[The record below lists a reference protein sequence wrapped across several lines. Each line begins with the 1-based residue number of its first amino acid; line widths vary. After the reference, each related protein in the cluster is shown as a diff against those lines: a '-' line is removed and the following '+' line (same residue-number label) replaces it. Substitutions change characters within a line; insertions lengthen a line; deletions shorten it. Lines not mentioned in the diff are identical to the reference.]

1 MSSSKNTNIVIIE
14 DEKDIRELLSYNISL
29 LGYQV
34 QSFSNGESGL
44 KHLRNNKTDLLLLDL
59 MLPGIGGYD
68 ICRIIKSDPK
78 LKDILIIMLTAK
90 GSEADIVKGLELG
103 ADDYIVKPFS
113 SSILSARIAS
123 VLRRVKKIKLS
134 TLDFGSLKIDINKH
148 QVFVDNEII
157 ELTFSEFE
165 ILSLLG
171 QNPGLVYTRSQIIDS
186 IRGDNYPAT
195 DRTIDFQIVGLRKKL
210 LSAKKYIKT
219 IRGVGY
225 KFDEQDES

>member
-1 MSSSKNTNIVIIE
+1 MSDRKNIKLVIIE
-14 DEKDIRELLSYNISL
+14 DDKDIRELLSYNISS

-34 QSFSNGESGL
+34 HSFSNGESGL
-44 KHLRNNKTDLLLLDL
+44 KHLRNNKSNLLLLDL
-59 MLPGIGGYD
+59 MLPGISGYD

-78 LKDILIIMLTAK
+78 LKDLLIIMLTAK

-113 SSILSARIAS
+113 SSILSARIAA
-123 VLRRVKKIKLS
+123 VLRRVKKTDSKILNF
-134 TLDFGSLKIDINKH
+134 DSLKIDISKH
-148 QVFVDNEII
+148 QVSVNNAII
-157 ELTFSEFE
+157 DLTFSEFE
-165 ILSLLG
+165 ILSMLA

-210 LSAKKYIKT
+210 STAQKYIKT

-225 KFDEQDES
+225 KFNDEDE